1 MLKKVSGYILYI
13 LLGSWLPHYQLH
25 RRWPLSDSIR
35 RLSGKLM
42 FNYCGNKVD
51 LGRHVSFSSNL
62 FIGNSSSIG
71 DYTQLQGEIH
81 IGNNV
86 MIAPKCAFIAMD
98 HIISQTNIPMN
109 QQGEIYRPIYINDN
123 VWIGYGVT
131 ILKGVH
137 IGKGAVCAAGAV
149 VTHDVPD
156 YAIVGGVPAKIIRFR
171 TEKNGKK

>member
-86 MIAPKCAFIAMD
+86 MIAPKCVFIAMD
-98 HIISQTNIPMN
+98 HIIS
-109 QQGEIYRPIYINDN
+109 
-123 VWIGYGVT
+123 
-131 ILKGVH
+131 
-137 IGKGAVCAAGAV
+137 
-149 VTHDVPD
+149 
-156 YAIVGGVPAKIIRFR
+156 
-171 TEKNGKK
+171 

>member
-1 MLKKVSGYILYI
+1 
-13 LLGSWLPHYQLH
+13 
-25 RRWPLSDSIR
+25 
-35 RLSGKLM
+35 
-42 FNYCGNKVD
+42 
-51 LGRHVSFSSNL
+51 
-62 FIGNSSSIG
+62 
-71 DYTQLQGEIH
+71 
-81 IGNNV
+81 
-86 MIAPKCAFIAMD
+86 
-98 HIISQTNIPMN
+98 MN

-171 TEKNGKK
+171 TEKNEKK